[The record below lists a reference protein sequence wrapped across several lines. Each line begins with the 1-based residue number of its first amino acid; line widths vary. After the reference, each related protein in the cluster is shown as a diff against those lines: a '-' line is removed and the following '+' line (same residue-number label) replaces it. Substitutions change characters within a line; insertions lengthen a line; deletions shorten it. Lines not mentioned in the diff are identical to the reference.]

1 MGPWNGRRSGC
12 RAAEEPVRVKAAS
25 AAGRGGM
32 RRSEKAKV
40 PEEAYPEVQRLRD
53 PRMSEY
59 ILTHK
64 HHTHPHAASGW
75 RIHCG
80 VEVTELS
87 TNKQLSKQLS
97 IP

>member
-1 MGPWNGRRSGC
+1 
-12 RAAEEPVRVKAAS
+12 VRVKSTS

-40 PEEAYPEVQRLRD
+40 PEEAQPEVQRLRD

-64 HHTHPHAASGW
+64 HHTHPHTASGW
-75 RIHCG
+75 SIHCG
-80 VEVTELS
+80 VGVTELS
-87 TNKQLSKQLS
+87 TIKQHSLQQLPTTRLVS
-97 IP
+97 ATV